1 MTKPLTDS
9 VLAAGALALA
19 VTITRV
25 GPVPRAAVASAA
37 QSPAPASELSARN
50 AGEALALAS
59 RPDRAGL
66 GAVPRDDGSDDGSDS
81 GDGGESDDGGD
92 DEDANAA

>member
-19 VTITRV
+19 VTITSV
-25 GPVPRAAVASAA
+25 GPPPRAAVASAA

-59 RPDRAGL
+59 RSDRAGL
-66 GAVPRDDGSDDGSDS
+66 GAVPQ
-81 GDGGESDDGGD
+81 GDAHAHGQ
-92 DEDANAA
+92 